1 MKVPRIKS
9 SKLIRTLSANDKNIF
24 TIADAQKIT
33 RTSPVATRMLLSDLV
48 KKKWL
53 IRLAP
58 GHYLIVPL
66 SAGEKAEFTENWY
79 VIAKHLIEP
88 NPYYLS
94 HYSALDIHEMTT

>member
-1 MKVPRIKS
+1 MKRSIKSLGAIS
-9 SKLIRTLSANDKNIF
+9 SKLLLTLSEKDKNIF
-24 TIADAQKIT
+24 TLSDAQKIT
-33 RTSPVATRMLLSDLV
+33 KTSPTATRMLLSDLV

-53 IRLAP
+53 IRP
-58 GHYLIVPL
+58 ISGKYLIVPL

-94 HYSALDIHEMTT
+94 P